1 MKGFTNGQINQK
13 ISINDLILLGI
24 YLLEKEGKQ
33 CDFESLIGRCFKL
46 SPALISFKRNKWP
59 DSRKIDRPLR
69 SLKKNSLIKTN
80 PELLFSLTKKG
91 AKKSLEIIK
100 ILYQGKLL

>member
-1 MKGFTNGQINQK
+1 MKGFAGNQVDKK
-13 ISINDLILLGI
+13 IPINDLILLGI
-24 YLLEKEGKQ
+24 YLLEKEGKK
-33 CDFESLIGRCFKL
+33 CDFESLIEKCFKL
-46 SPALISFKRNKWP
+46 SPALISFKNHKWP

-69 SLKKNSLIKTN
+69 SLRKNSLIKTN

>member
-1 MKGFTNGQINQK
+1 MKGFTGNQIGKK
-13 ISINDLILLGI
+13 ISINDLIILGI
-24 YLLEKEGKQ
+24 YLLEKEGRQ
-33 CDFESLIGRCFKL
+33 CDFESLIEKCFKL
-46 SPALISFKRNKWP
+46 SPELISFKRNNWP

-69 SLKKNSLIKTN
+69 NLRKNSLIKTN

>member
-1 MKGFTNGQINQK
+1 MKGLINGQTDQK
-13 ISINDLILLGI
+13 IPINDLILLGI

-33 CDFESLIGRCFKL
+33 CDFESLIGKCFKL
-46 SPALISFKRNKWP
+46 SPKLISFKRNKWP

-69 SLKKNSLIKTN
+69 SLRKNSLIKIN
-80 PELLFSLTKKG
+80 SEFLFSLTKKG